1 MSVVDDSFNYPLA
14 LEEHATM
21 PLAGGIE
28 QMGYPCGQL
37 WGAALAAGAEAYRL
51 FGPGPRAEAAAVA
64 AAQRLVDSFQTSYK
78 SINCFEVTE
87 LDWKNAQGKQIL
99 KFFLKGGPVRCFGMT
114 ADFAQATRNE
124 IDAAFSGDQ
133 LEAPA
138 APVSCAAT
146 VAQKLGASEM
156 HTVMAAGLAGGI
168 GLSGGACGALGAAIW
183 LTEMNRA
190 KAGTGKVEFN
200 SPEATEAI
208 DRFVQSTECEFE
220 CAKIVGRKFV
230 DVHDHA
236 SYLCAGGCAKIIEA
250 LAAFQQP
257 GQYESGSLYQSTAP
271 SRMG

>member
-1 MSVVDDSFNYPLA
+1 MSVVDDSFNHPLA

-21 PLAGGIE
+21 PLAGGME
-28 QMGYPCGQL
+28 QMGFQCGQL

-51 FGPGPRAEAAAVA
+51 FGPGPRAEAAAVI

-78 SINCFEVTE
+78 SINCCEVIE
-87 LDWKNAQGKQIL
+87 LDWKNAQGKQVL
-99 KFFLKGGPVRCFGMT
+99 KFFLKGGPIRCFAMT
-114 ADFAQATRNE
+114 AGFARATRRE
-124 IDAAFSGDQ
+124 IDVSFADDEF
-133 LEAPA
+133 EAPQP
-138 APVSCAAT
+138 PVSCAALL
-146 VAQKLGASEM
+146 ARAMGADDR
-156 HTVMAAGLAGGI
+156 HAAMAAGLAGGI

-183 LTEMNRA
+183 LIEMARATEGSGN
-190 KAGTGKVEFN
+190 VEFN

-250 LAAFQQP
+250 LA
-257 GQYESGSLYQSTAP
+257 QS
-271 SRMG
+271 